1 MERVVNNGGASLSR
15 KEKYKWKKYGGYHPV
30 VWILILGTAMTR
42 TASFMSLPFLV
53 IHLSGNLGMDSL
65 SVGLTL
71 GAAGLTGAF
80 GSFVGGYLSDRWG
93 RRLILLTSLFVWTG
107 TFLGFALG
115 KTFLHFFVLNALNGL
130 CRSFFETTSQAL
142 MSDISTPEKR
152 LKIFGY
158 RYVAVNIGMV
168 AGPMLG
174 AVLFQM
180 MGMRI
185 FVYTAVIYLFYFMVL
200 YQVFVLFRKDLQ
212 PQTGERVR
220 FAECL
225 GVIRRDRS
233 LGYFVLAGILFFTT
247 FSQIESSLPIHLGE
261 LGKDAELF
269 ALLLTINA
277 VVVILLQY
285 PMNRWAGKKSVLTG
299 LVVGSVLCIT
309 GYFAFGVGDSNLF
322 FILGIVLL
330 TLGEILVFPVS
341 SLFIDRIAD
350 ERMRGI
356 YYGANGFGQLGLF
369 IGPLL
374 GGWLLEVVGG
384 RGLWLLMVLLMVYAL
399 FFYAM
404 GYRVFGQRQKVTLLD
419 IVRRVLLDLRLI
431 FAIKRMV
438 KMLPPLLLIVAFTV
452 FISDQWVSRALANP
466 PRTETVSIR
475 IQDEASLF
483 EIGREL
489 KRNGVISNEWLFPLY
504 GFRYTLQEQTRFEPG
519 TYQIQPE
526 MGLKSVMKTMTGGTW
541 TVVIPEG
548 ATVREM
554 GLVLKYHGISEKE
567 WTRAVNSEVYDYPFL
582 DSIPKNRP
590 YRLEG
595 YLAPGRYEFN
605 RDADAEEVVEAMLN
619 RFNEGITPNIQA
631 ELKENQLSVDYWVT
645 VASLIEKQEP
655 DHRKKT
661 AVARDF
667 KERLRRGVPLGVRT
681 LPAPYGELYDYQV
694 WVHQGLPPGPVSNP
708 GSASLEAVLF
718 FIDPDH
724 SSSSSDPGDEGNPDT
739 SGGILSDTP

>member
-1 MERVVNNGGASLSR
+1 MDTVLKEGEASLSR

-30 VWILILGTAMTR
+30 VWILLLGTAMTR
-42 TASFMSLPFLV
+42 IASFMSLPFLV
-53 IHLSGNLGMDSL
+53 IHLSENLKMDSL

-71 GAAGLTGAF
+71 GAAGLTGAL

-93 RRLILLTSLFVWTG
+93 RKLILLTSLFVWTG
-107 TFLGFALG
+107 TFLGFSLG
-115 KTFLHFFVLNALNGL
+115 KTFLHFFILNALNGL
-130 CRSFFETTSQAL
+130 CRAFFETTSQAL

-174 AVLFQM
+174 AILFQV

-185 FVYTAVIYLFYFMVL
+185 FVYTAVIYLIYFLAL
-200 YQVFVLFRKDLQ
+200 YQVFIIFRKDLQ
-212 PQTGERVR
+212 PQSEERVR
-220 FAECL
+220 FAECI
-225 GVIRRDRS
+225 GVIRKDRS

-247 FSQIESSLPIHLGE
+247 FSQIESTLPIHLGG

-277 VVVILLQY
+277 VVVILMQY

-299 LVVGSVLCIT
+299 LVAGSVLCFT
-309 GYFAFGVGDSNLF
+309 GYLFFGVGDSNIL

-330 TLGEILVFPVS
+330 TLGETLVFPVS

-350 ERMRGI
+350 ERMRGV

-374 GGWLLEVVGG
+374 GGWLLDVVGG
-384 RGLWLLMVLLMVYAL
+384 SGLWLLMGLLMIYAL

-404 GYRVFGQRQKVTLLD
+404 GYRIFEQKQKVTLLE
-419 IVRRVLLDLRLI
+419 IVRRVLLDLRLL
-431 FAIKRMV
+431 FPIKRIV
-438 KMLPPLLLIVAFTV
+438 KMMPPLLLLAVFTV

-466 PRTETVSIR
+466 PRTDAVNIR
-475 IQDEASLF
+475 IQEEDSLF
-483 EIGREL
+483 KIGQEL
-489 KRNGVISNEWLFPLY
+489 KKNGVISNEWLFPMY
-504 GFRYTLQEQTRFEPG
+504 GIRYTLQEQAHFEPG
-519 TYQIQPE
+519 TYQIQPD
-526 MGLKSVMKTMTGGTW
+526 MDLKSVMKTMTRGTW

-548 ATVREM
+548 STVREM
-554 GLVLKYHGISEKE
+554 RLVLKYHGISEKE
-567 WTRAVNSEVYDYPFL
+567 WTRAVNSEVYDYSFL
-582 DSIPKNRP
+582 DSIPKDRP

-605 RDADAEEVVEAMLN
+605 KDADAKEVVEAMLS
-619 RFNEGITPNIQA
+619 RFDESLTPTIQA
-631 ELKENQLSVDYWVT
+631 ELKQNQLSVDYWVT
-645 VASLIEKQEP
+645 VAALIEKDEP
-655 DHRKKT
+655 DPDKKSE
-661 AVARDF
+661 VAKDF

-708 GSASLEAVLF
+708 GSASLEAALF
-718 FIDPDH
+718 FIDPNH
-724 SSSSSDPGDEGNPDT
+724 QESSPGETEQSQPD
-739 SGGILSDTP
+739 SNGSPETP

>member
-1 MERVVNNGGASLSR
+1 MDSVYKNGGASLSR
-15 KEKYKWKKYGGYHPV
+15 KEKYKWKNYGGYHPI
-30 VWILILGTAMTR
+30 VWILILGTAITR

-53 IHLSGNLGMDSL
+53 IHLSENLGIDSL

-93 RRLILLTSLFVWTG
+93 RRLILLTSLFVWMG

-115 KTFLHFFVLNALNGL
+115 KTFLHFLVLNALNGL

-158 RYVAVNIGMV
+158 RYIAVNIGMV

-174 AVLFQM
+174 ALLFQM

-185 FVYTAVIYLFYFMVL
+185 FVYTAVVYLFYFMVL
-200 YQVFVLFRKDLQ
+200 FQVFILFRRDLQ

-220 FAECL
+220 FVECL

-285 PMNRWAGKKSVLTG
+285 PMNHWAGKKSVLTG
-299 LVVGSVLCIT
+299 LVVGSVLCIA
-309 GYFAFGVGDSNLF
+309 GYFAFGVGDSNLS

-330 TLGEILVFPVS
+330 TLGEVLVFPVS

-350 ERMRGI
+350 DRMRGI

-374 GGWLLEVVGG
+374 GGWLLEVIGG
-384 RGLWLLMVLLMVYAL
+384 RSLWFLMVLLMAYAL
-399 FFYAM
+399 LFYGM
-404 GYRVFGQRQKVTLLD
+404 GYRAYGRRRKVTLLV

-431 FAIKRMV
+431 FAIKQTA
-438 KMLPPLLLIVAFTV
+438 KILPPLLLTVAFTV
-452 FISDQWVSRALANP
+452 FISDQWVSRALASP
-466 PRTETVSIR
+466 PRIDQVSIR
-475 IQDEASLF
+475 ISEDASLL

-489 KRNGVISNEWLFPLY
+489 KRKGIISNEWLFPLY
-504 GFRYTLQEQTRFEPG
+504 GIRYTIQEQTRFQPG

-526 MGLKSVMKTMTGGTW
+526 MGLKSVMKTMSRGTW
-541 TVVIPEG
+541 SVVIPEG
-548 ATVREM
+548 STVQEV
-554 GLVLKYHGISEKE
+554 GLVLKYHGISEEE
-567 WTRAVNSEVYDYPFL
+567 WTRAVNSEVYDYSFL

-605 RDADAEEVVEAMLN
+605 RGVDAEEVVEAMLR
-619 RFNEGITPNIQA
+619 RFDEGIGPKIKA
-631 ELKENQLSVDYWVT
+631 ELKQNQLSVDYWVT

-655 DHRKKT
+655 DPRKKS
-661 AVARDF
+661 AIARDF
-667 KERLRRGVPLGVRT
+667 KDRLRRGVPLGVRT
-681 LPAPYGELYDYQV
+681 LPAPYGDLYDYQV
-694 WVHQGLPPGPVSNP
+694 WMHQGLPPGPVSNP
-708 GSASLEAVLF
+708 GSASLEAALL
-718 FIDPDH
+718 FIDPNH
-724 SSSSSDPGDEGNPDT
+724 SSPAPESEEESHPGLAGSRETSSR
-739 SGGILSDTP
+739 